1 MSDTQQTA
9 EDMRDGQKTVML
21 SKIEDMQT
29 RFLGSD
35 LARDPAYAAHRDML
49 HCIHYS
55 TNGAPNKIEALAQSI
70 ASKKDLEAVVEKV
83 EKQKE
88 KKAK

>member
-9 EDMRDGQKTVML
+9 EDTLDGQKTVML

-35 LARDPAYAAHRDML
+35 LARDPAYAAHLDML
-49 HCIHYS
+49 HCIHYP
-55 TNGAPNKIEALAQSI
+55 TNRADKMETVI
-70 ASKKDLEAVVEKV
+70 
-83 EKQKE
+83 
-88 KKAK
+88 

>member
-1 MSDTQQTA
+1 MGETQTA

-55 TNGAPNKIEALAQSI
+55 TNGAPNKIESLAQSI
-70 ASKKDLEAVVEKV
+70 ASIGLVIAQEKLD
-83 EKQKE
+83 EPARMK
-88 KKAK
+88 